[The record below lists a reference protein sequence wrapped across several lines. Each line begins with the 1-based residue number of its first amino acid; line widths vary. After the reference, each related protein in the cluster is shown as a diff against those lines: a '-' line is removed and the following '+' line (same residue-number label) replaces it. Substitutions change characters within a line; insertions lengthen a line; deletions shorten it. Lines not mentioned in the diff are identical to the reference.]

1 MCLQRCATNVAWR
14 GRSVSSTTRRRL
26 ALVCRV
32 RLSRRYVTVRM
43 WCYVYSWGLVQY
55 ISEKYKLDLENNA
68 ANASHLNRAITSGEK
83 DGIFVLPKG
92 PSGKVKLAPKNK
104 PAANEVCP
112 THPIPLQY
120 WLTLP
125 L

>member
-1 MCLQRCATNVAWR
+1 MACLWCCM
-14 GRSVSSTTRRRL
+14 SSP
-26 ALVCRV
+26 C
-32 RLSRRYVTVRM
+32 
-43 WCYVYSWGLVQY
+43 LVQY

-104 PAANEVCP
+104 PAANEVCSISFIACCRP
-112 THPIPLQY
+112 HDSLVERTSR
-120 WLTLP
+120 W
-125 L
+125 